1 MRLVIIIIILA
12 LAVLSCSEV
21 NEIAYEEDQLKSLT
35 EINQFILPDSL
46 ENLDTNLLIAAFYE
60 VHPKKACVVLLYTDS
75 LEIEAKKISYFN
87 DSIFN
92 VDYLVKVNYNTFAFK
107 DDRKQTYVVSN
118 DKISWIYYNGN
129 SAMTAD
135 YNRVDVRN
143 R

>member
-1 MRLVIIIIILA
+1 MRFIII
-12 LAVLSCSEV
+12 AVFTFFVFSCDET
-21 NEIAYEEDQLKSLT
+21 NEMTYEEDQLKSLT

-46 ENLDTNLLIAAFYE
+46 KNLDTNLLIAAFYE

-75 LEIEAKKISYFN
+75 TEKEAKKISYFN

-92 VDYLVKVNYNTFAFK
+92 VDYLVKQNYNTFAFK
-107 DDRKQTYVVSN
+107 GYIKQTYVVGR
-118 DKISWIYYNGN
+118 DRVSWTYWSGN

-135 YNRVDVRN
+135 YNRVDVKN

>member
-1 MRLVIIIIILA
+1 MRFVIIILA
-12 LAVLSCSEV
+12 LAVLSCSES

-46 ENLDTNLLIAAFYE
+46 KNLDTNLLIAAFYE

-92 VDYLVKVNYNTFAFK
+92 IDYLVKENYNTFAFK

-118 DKISWIYYNGN
+118 DKVSWIYYNGN
-129 SAMTAD
+129 SAMTED